1 MFKKSVLIC
10 GFTVAAMHFC
20 NAQTTVYAYIKDEK
34 GKPVERAEVDMKGS
48 EENMTA
54 DKIGYFQFVDLKPGK
69 YQIVVF
75 KNNYDTKTLWD
86 CCSLR
91 RIFSIESQGMIW
103 EFTGSAR
110 EVWTA
115 GLGK

>member
-48 EENMTA
+48 E
-54 DKIGYFQFVDLKPGK
+54 
-69 YQIVVF
+69 
-75 KNNYDTKTLWD
+75 
-86 CCSLR
+86 
-91 RIFSIESQGMIW
+91 
-103 EFTGSAR
+103 
-110 EVWTA
+110 
-115 GLGK
+115 

>member
-48 EENMTA
+48 EENMIA
-54 DKIGYFQFVDLKPGK
+54 DKIGYFQFVDLKPGN
-69 YQIVVF
+69 YQRVR
-75 KNNYDTKTLWD
+75 KNQSPKRRKKKGFGRYCLKFS
-86 CCSLR
+86 SLQLYR
-91 RIFSIESQGMIW
+91 TRFHS
-103 EFTGSAR
+103 TGQR
-110 EVWTA
+110 
-115 GLGK
+115 

>member
-48 EENMTA
+48 EENMIA
-54 DKIGYFQFVDLKPGK
+54 DKIGYFQFVDLKPGN

-75 KNNYDTKTLWD
+75 KNNYETKTIDWALL
-86 CCSLR
+86 S
-91 RIFSIESQGMIW
+91 
-103 EFTGSAR
+103 
-110 EVWTA
+110 
-115 GLGK
+115 